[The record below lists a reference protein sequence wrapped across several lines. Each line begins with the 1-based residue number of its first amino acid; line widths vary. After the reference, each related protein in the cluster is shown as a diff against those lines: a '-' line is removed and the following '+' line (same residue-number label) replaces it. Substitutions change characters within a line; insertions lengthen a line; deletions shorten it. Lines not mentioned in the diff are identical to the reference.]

1 MKYLFLETVF
11 DSPHLET
18 SAELALSYKKKG
30 NDVFFSWIGGELP
43 WADWQLS
50 LIKKIFGSSI
60 NKKVFLIE
68 KILEEKK
75 INITKYSKL
84 EEKSLNKI
92 EKWSKNF
99 RGNLSSLKK
108 FSYNDQNLGL
118 GVSSSLISFFHE
130 SNFDVKK
137 NNNIVYKT
145 LKSSAIVYER
155 SLSLINKIKPDYIVT
170 FNNRF
175 ATSLPIILAAKK
187 NKLNIIRHERG
198 SNYNK
203 YETFKKDVHD
213 LNYRADNVR
222 EYWNKEKNLKKKINI
237 ATKYFNNRR
246 SGIPLSWDL
255 KKNHAID
262 QLSGF
267 VPAKKKK
274 YRIVFYTTSEDE
286 HESIKDQLTNIIW
299 QSQTV
304 ALKKLIKCLK
314 ILKDFELYIRVHP
327 ISSKRKSLHDQTKW
341 EKFDNGKNIFV
352 VPYNSKINSY
362 ELLDTAD
369 LVTTYGGNIGI
380 EAVYWGKN
388 VITLRNAI
396 YSKEKLIFEPK
407 NISELRNYIINL
419 KFLKE
424 PINKKKVMSFAY
436 YFMIFGKKFKFFR
449 CKSFNECLYKNKP
462 ITHLSL
468 FMRILKIIFFK

>member
-1 MKYLFLETVF
+1 M
-11 DSPHLET
+11 
-18 SAELALSYKKKG
+18 
-30 NDVFFSWIGGELP
+30 
-43 WADWQLS
+43 
-50 LIKKIFGSSI
+50 
-60 NKKVFLIE
+60 
-68 KILEEKK
+68 
-75 INITKYSKL
+75 
-84 EEKSLNKI
+84 
-92 EKWSKNF
+92 
-99 RGNLSSLKK
+99 
-108 FSYNDQNLGL
+108 
-118 GVSSSLISFFHE
+118 
-130 SNFDVKK
+130 
-137 NNNIVYKT
+137 
-145 LKSSAIVYER
+145 
-155 SLSLINKIKPDYIVT
+155 SLINKIKPDYIVT